1 MKFYIQ
7 YPHFDNNIN
16 DPFSKIAQELIITK
30 FVKFKFQSMW
40 ALRSIENDIKEE
52 GGILIINEKFQIETK
67 QFSEDLTRK
76 IKTLIGV
83 AKADGIYE

>member
-7 YPHFDNNIN
+7 YPQFDNNIN
-16 DPFSKIAQELIITK
+16 DPLSKIAQELIITK
-30 FVKFKFQSMW
+30 FIKFKFQSMW

-67 QFSEDLTRK
+67 EFSSDLTRK
-76 IKTLIGV
+76 IQTLIGI
-83 AKADGIYE
+83 ALTDGIFE